1 MVGNSHPCI
10 SEGDWWQVSRKQ
22 DMDGGNLLSSNN
34 GKKYSLSSKFFKS
47 VFDMSTIF
55 DWSKLQSCTCLPT
68 MVGNSHPCISEGDW
82 WQESRKQDTDGGN
95 LLTMVGNTHC
105 LLNSSNQYS
114 IHVQFFGQWL
124 IKTTIMH
131 LPPNNDWK

>member
-47 VFDMSTIF
+47 VFNTCTIF
-55 DWSKLQSCTCLPT
+55 WS
-68 MVGNSHPCISEGDW
+68 M
-82 WQESRKQDTDGGN
+82 TDQN
-95 LLTMVGNTHC
+95 YNHALA
-105 LLNSSNQYS
+105 SQ
-114 IHVQFFGQWL
+114 QWL
-124 IKTTIMH
+124 EIVAH
-131 LPPNNDWK
+131 VYQ